1 MNKKELLSR
10 IEWMLSYNDEGDAG
24 VYSFSN
30 NPEIV
35 EITPKTYEKCLKGG
49 TVEFFLSAPKEI
61 CHSLYELYRSDYRIT
76 TVTTYSYKLSLY
88 NLSAK
93 ELTMI
98 YKAIKPYCK
107 HNGKLIYK

>member
-30 NPEIV
+30 NPEILK
-35 EITPKTYEKCLKGG
+35 ITSKTYVKCLKGG
-49 TVEFFLSAPKEI
+49 TVEFFLSAPKQI
-61 CHSLYELYRSDYRIT
+61 CHRLYELYPSDYRIT

-98 YKAIKPYCK
+98 YIAMKPYCK

>member
-30 NPEIV
+30 NPEILK
-35 EITPKTYEKCLKGG
+35 ITSKTYVKCLKGG
-49 TVEFFLSAPKEI
+49 TVEFFLSAPKQI
-61 CHSLYELYRSDYRIT
+61 CHRLYELYRSDYRIA

-98 YKAIKPYCK
+98 YIAMKPYCK